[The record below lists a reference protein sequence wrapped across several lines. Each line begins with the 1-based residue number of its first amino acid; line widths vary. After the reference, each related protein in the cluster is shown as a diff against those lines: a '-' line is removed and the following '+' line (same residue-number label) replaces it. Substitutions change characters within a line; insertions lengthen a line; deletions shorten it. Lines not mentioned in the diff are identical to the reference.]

1 MKISKTKRNNQT
13 TNKMKKQGKLKL
25 QRHRQKVQKQ
35 KVPVQTQPEYSSESE
50 SSSNEW
56 ADMLDEE
63 EQQYIVDRLA
73 KQPQLLSN
81 KPEKE
86 QENKCVN
93 NSVFTITPVQVCR

>member
-1 MKISKTKRNNQT
+1 
-13 TNKMKKQGKLKL
+13 MKKQGKLKL

-35 KVPVQTQPEYSSESE
+35 KQPTQAQPEYSSESE

-63 EQQYIVDRLA
+63 EQKYIATRLA

-81 KPEKE
+81 VPEKE
-86 QENKCVN
+86 KENK
-93 NSVFTITPVQVCR
+93 